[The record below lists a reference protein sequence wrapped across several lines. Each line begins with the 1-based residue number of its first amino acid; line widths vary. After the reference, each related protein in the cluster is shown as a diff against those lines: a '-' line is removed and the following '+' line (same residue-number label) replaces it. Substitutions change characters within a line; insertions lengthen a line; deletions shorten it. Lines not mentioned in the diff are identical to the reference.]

1 MKAIDNAI
9 KNAIDDEQRET
20 ETEREEAAHKEIH
33 SGPQADRR
41 VDLIKSVLDKVE
53 D

>member
-1 MKAIDNAI
+1 MRAVDNAI
-9 KNAIDDEQRET
+9 KNARDEAERET
-20 ETEREEAAHKEIH
+20 EVERDEAAHKEIH
-33 SGPQADRR
+33 SGPAADRR